1 MSKRILFIMF
11 ALLSVVAFSNKALA
25 NSDVDLNTLSET
37 KEISGILTRVYMNGE
52 KQTGQEVTATVTDNG
67 NRTIDLTL
75 EKFKVGSM
83 PGYISAEAYDI
94 PIKLGNFNVPVVYD
108 AVKLKII
115 GTSSF
120 DASVVG
126 TYNDG
131 NLNFTVHT
139 VDAKYL
145 GIPFEAIVTFQSK

>member
-1 MSKRILFIMF
+1 MMVTMF
-11 ALLSVVAFSNKALA
+11 SIVAMSNKAFA
-25 NSDVDLNTLSET
+25 IDEVNIISSVNDT
-37 KEISGILTRVYMNGE
+37 KEIPGTLTRVYMNGE

-67 NRTIDLTL
+67 NGTIDLTL

-83 PGYISAEAYDI
+83 PGYISVEAYEI
-94 PIKLGNFNVPVVYD
+94 PVSSGNFNVPIVYD

-126 TYNDG
+126 TYKDG
-131 NLNFTVHT
+131 SLSFTVQT

-145 GIPFEAIVTFQSK
+145 GIPFEAIVSFQSK